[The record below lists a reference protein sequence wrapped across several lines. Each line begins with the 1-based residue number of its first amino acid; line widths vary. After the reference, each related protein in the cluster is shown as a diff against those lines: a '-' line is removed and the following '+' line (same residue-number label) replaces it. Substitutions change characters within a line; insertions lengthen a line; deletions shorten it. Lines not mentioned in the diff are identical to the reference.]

1 MNLSATQDPLHRR
14 FAANIPRYFVYTAL
28 KGFGFGLIT
37 AMWLIY
43 LQQRRGL
50 NLTQATFVDVAFW
63 IAAVLGE
70 MPTGIVADQFSRKAS
85 LIAGTALMSVSIFA
99 WAVAPTVPLIML
111 SYAGLAIG
119 TTFLSGAEDALFY
132 ESIQAAGRAD
142 HYTRLVGLAG
152 ATMLGATAIG
162 SAASGLFASIDL
174 ILPFLISGLSLLA
187 TLGIVSTFKEPLTG
201 EKLDGQTRKSYKE
214 ILRQSFVMM
223 RAQPALRSPMLY
235 LALVPMAALIMETFF
250 LQPQSVAL
258 GVPIAGIGLLVMAT
272 QFTNMAGSTL
282 ADRIAASLGEGRVL
296 YIIPGIIVSSL
307 VLLAAFQVLLSLLFV
322 ALISFVTAV
331 LRPLVLNRI
340 QNQVSDNVRATILSM
355 QSLLG
360 TLLLTISEPILGSMA
375 DRFGLSAAYVTLAGG
390 LSVLVLLLF
399 WTSYR
404 HLLLPGIIKPNELE
418 AKYDL

>member
-1 MNLSATQDPLHRR
+1 MNLSATQDLLHRQ
-14 FAANIPRYFVYTAL
+14 FAVNIPRYFVYTAL

-70 MPTGIVADQFSRKAS
+70 VPTGIVADRFSRKAS

-99 WAVAPTVPLIML
+99 WVFAPTVPLIIL

-119 TTFLSGAEDALFY
+119 VTFLSGAEDAFFY

-142 HYTRLVGLAG
+142 HYPRLVGLAG

-162 SAASGLFASIDL
+162 SAASGLFASVDL

-187 TLGIVSTFKEPLTG
+187 TLGIVLTFKELQTG
-201 EKLDGQTRKSYKE
+201 EKTDGQPRKSYKE
-214 ILRQSFVMM
+214 ILRQSFAMM
-223 RAQPALRSPMLY
+223 RTRPWLRSPMLY

-296 YIIPGIIVSSL
+296 SIIPGIIVISL
-307 VLLAAFQVLLSLLFV
+307 ILLAAFQVLLSLLFV
-322 ALISFVTAV
+322 ALISFATAV

-340 QNQVSDNVRATILSM
+340 QNQVSDTIRATILSM
-355 QSLLG
+355 QSLMG
-360 TLLLTISEPILGSMA
+360 TLLLTISEPILGFMA
-375 DRFGLSAAYVTLAGG
+375 DRFGLPAAYVTLAGG
-390 LSVLVLLLF
+390 LSLLVLLLF
-399 WTSYR
+399 WTSFR
-404 HLLLPGIIKPNELE
+404 FLLQSGAVKSDEFDVEI
-418 AKYDL
+418 